1 MVTIDLINVII
12 LVCESV
18 VDRRTYCVAG
28 GRGGLC
34 VGELLFEGRKFRV
47 KGIGPDVNKVRGCH
61 GEFAVKRVEVFFE
74 GLDFTFHLV
83 KFEVVFIEFVMHGC
97 V

>member
-1 MVTIDLINVII
+1 MVAIDLINVII

-34 VGELLFEGRKFRV
+34 VGELLFEGRKFRG
-47 KGIGPDVNKVRGCH
+47 KGIDSYI
-61 GEFAVKRVEVFFE
+61 
-74 GLDFTFHLV
+74 TFYLV
-83 KFEVVFIEFVMHGC
+83 KSEVISIEFVMHGC

>member
-1 MVTIDLINVII
+1 MVAIDLINVII

-34 VGELLFEGRKFRV
+34 VGELLFEGRKFRG
-47 KGIGPDVNKVRGCH
+47 KGIDSYINKIRRCR

-74 GLDFTFHLV
+74 VLEFTFYLV
-83 KFEVVFIEFVMHGC
+83 KFEVISIEFVMHDC